1 MMIKCSECSHRS
13 FRQLNQ
19 QAIYN
24 HLSGHQTIGL
34 YPLLNNDQC
43 WLLAADF
50 DKANWQLDVTAF
62 FDACV
67 ELNIPCAI
75 ERSRSGNGAH
85 VWIFFDAP
93 VPAKVAR
100 NLGFLLLD
108 KAMENHAGLSFDSYD
123 RLFPNQDIMPEGGF
137 GNLIALPLQHEP
149 RKSGNSE
156 FIDNNFIAY
165 PDQWTFLTSLK
176 RVNIQRIYECL
187 KKVDSSKMIDDE
199 SLKPWEKGLPVVKD
213 TISGCP
219 KTLTIVLANKIY
231 ILTDTLPQTLLA
243 RLKRTASF
251 SFYIMWHDYSRDRTM
266 KLST

>member
-1 MMIKCSECSHRS
+1 
-13 FRQLNQ
+13 
-19 QAIYN
+19 
-24 HLSGHQTIGL
+24 
-34 YPLLNNDQC
+34 
-43 WLLAADF
+43 LLAADF
-50 DKANWQLDVTAF
+50 DKASWQLDVTAF

-85 VWIFFDAP
+85 AWIFFDDP
-93 VPAKVAR
+93 VPAKDAR

-156 FIDNNFIAY
+156 FIDNNFMAY
-165 PDQWTFLTSLK
+165 PDQWSFLTSLK
-176 RVNIQRIYECL
+176 RVNILQIYECL
-187 KKVDSSKMIDDE
+187 KKVDSRKTIDDE
-199 SLKPWEKGLPVVKD
+199 SLKPWKKGLPMAKD
-213 TISGCP
+213 NIIGCP
-219 KTLTIVLANKIY
+219 KKITIILANKIY
-231 ILTDTLPQTLLA
+231 ISTDTLPQALLA

-251 SFYIMWHDYSRDRTM
+251 SNP
-266 KLST
+266 LL